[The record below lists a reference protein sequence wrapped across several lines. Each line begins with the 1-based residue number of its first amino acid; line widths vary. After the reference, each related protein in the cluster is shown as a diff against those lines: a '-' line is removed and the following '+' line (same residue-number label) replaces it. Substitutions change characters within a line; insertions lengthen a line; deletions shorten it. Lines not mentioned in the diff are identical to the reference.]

1 MISSPLHSAA
11 LPANLSQGYL
21 ACVAGEPSGDMLAAS
36 VLAGIRDVPT
46 IAQLPTRGVGGPKM
60 VAEGFDAKWPMETLA
75 VRGYVE
81 AIKQL
86 PAILSLRRSLV
97 KDLLEHRPKA
107 FLGID
112 APDFNLGVEK
122 QLKAT
127 GIPTI
132 HFISPSI
139 WAWRGDRIKGIQ
151 ESVDR
156 MLCIFPF
163 EPEIYHKVG
172 MSATYVGHPLA
183 SQIPIVPNTSAAK
196 LKLGVGSDKAL
207 VAIMPG
213 SRQSEVRMIAPGFLK
228 AMVLMYQQFGSD
240 MEFVLPVAT
249 PALKPQ
255 ILKLLEP
262 INQQLPDMKIHLL
275 DGQASLALEACDVVL
290 IASGTATLEAALWKK
305 PMVISYQVPAITA
318 WIMRRQAYLPYVG
331 LPNILAGDFIVPE
344 LLQEQGSPEALAKS
358 TLALLDQRAE
368 VHQLVERFTE
378 MHHSLNLPTGKLVAE
393 VIAEVIEG
401 SHV

>member
-97 KDLLEHRPKA
+97 KDLLEHHPKA